1 MVGWSFRASFTTDWI
16 TQVEHLRYNLYT
28 DPKIEHL
35 DDHLIWHGRT
45 SRKGTPLT
53 GPGNDARQ
61 YAWEHHHPQG
71 FIVSDDLALT
81 GCDTHD
87 LCVNA
92 EHLTCYVNDR
102 RKRLRGDVRVIYNP
116 HADAFDAIRVCD
128 TRVTY
133 IGRFDTER
141 AAEHT
146 AEIEVTDH
154 LNGREPCHK
163 GYTVNGRT
171 FT

>member
-1 MVGWSFRASFTTDWI
+1 MVVWSFRPPFTTDWI
-16 TQVEHLRYNLYT
+16 TQVEHLRYDLYT
-28 DPKIEHL
+28 DPKITTFDSHFL
-35 DDHLIWHGRT
+35 WGGRT

-61 YAWEHHHPQG
+61 YAWEHHYAQG
-71 FIVSDDLALT
+71 FILSEDLALT
-81 GCDTHD
+81 PCDTYD

-102 RKRLRGDVRVIYNP
+102 RKRLRGETRVIYNP
-116 HADAFDAIRVCD
+116 HADAYDAIRVCG
-128 TRVTY
+128 TRVTF
-133 IGRFDTER
+133 IGRFKNER
-141 AAEHT
+141 HAENA
-146 AEIEVTDH
+146 AEIEARDH
-154 LNGREPCHK
+154 LNGRAGCHK